1 MTLPLAIGL
10 VEVIII
16 FVVADLVLW
25 LLWVGL
31 RHQRQR
37 EAAGGREPD
46 QPPPEPAPER
56 RE

>member
-1 MTLPLAIGL
+1 MTLPLAVSL
-10 VEVIII
+10 TTLIII
-16 FVVADLVLW
+16 FVVADLMLW

-37 EAAGGREPD
+37 EAAGGLEPD